1 MNAMQLRF
9 LLSILIPGIVFISC
23 NSQKE
28 LIKKGQQP
36 QLISNEFEF
45 TEGPASDV
53 EGNVYFTDQ
62 PNNKIH
68 KWSVKDG
75 SVLVFME
82 DAGRANGLYF
92 DSEGMLLA
100 AADENSEIRKINSE
114 NKVDVIVDSFE
125 GKRLNGPNDL
135 WVALNGGIYFT
146 DPYYQRDY
154 WVCIEK
160 EIEEERVYYINPE
173 GEISIAAEDFVK
185 PNGIIGTPDSETLYI
200 ADIGANKTYSYK
212 INHDGSLTDKKLFTD
227 LGSDGMTIDNKDN
240 VYLTGNGVSVFAK
253 SGNKIQHIPI
263 AKNWTANVT
272 FGGKNQQILF
282 ITAQQAIYILEMN
295 VKGVRW

>member
-1 MNAMQLRF
+1 MNDMHLRF
-9 LLSILIPGIVFISC
+9 LLSYLIPGIVFISC

-28 LIKKGQQP
+28 LIKEGHQP

-45 TEGPASDV
+45 TEGPTSDT

-68 KWSVKDG
+68 KWSVKYG
-75 SVLVFME
+75 SVSVFMG

-92 DSEGMLLA
+92 DSEGKLLA
-100 AADENSEIRKINSE
+100 AADENSEIWKINSKKE
-114 NKVDVIVDSFE
+114 VEVLVDSFE

-135 WVALNGGIYFT
+135 WVAPNGGIYFT

-154 WVCIEK
+154 WMRTEK
-160 EIEEERVYYINPE
+160 EIEEERVYYINPQ
-173 GEISIAAEDFVK
+173 GEISTAAKDLVK
-185 PNGIIGTPDSETLYI
+185 PNGIIGTPDRETLYI

-212 INHDGSLTDKKLFTD
+212 INPDGSLKDKKLFTD
-227 LGSDGMTIDNKDN
+227 LGSDGMTIDSQGN
-240 VYLTGNGVSVFAK
+240 VCLTGNGVSVFDK
-253 SGNKIQHIPI
+253 SGNKIQHISIP
-263 AKNWTANVT
+263 KDWTANVT
-272 FGGKNQQILF
+272 FGGKNQQTLF